1 MAQRECCWSG
11 TPSRIRHKIYNFSI
25 KLHKNRLLYSSW
37 CIFCVYV
44 CMPGSI
50 VVPLALPSV
59 ATKSSSTLWIK
70 YRAIS
75 SSFSFTSIRQVNC
88 TRNQCCKRKKKYGLS
103 IHKVFD
109 SFKYDFLW
117 KGKGFIRDCK
127 ETAPPFHIHIYFIFF
142 VGGMEWWSHWSG
154 VGRKV
159 EENQNKKKIRKP
171 TEFWMARKVNA

>member
-88 TRNQCCKRKKKYGLS
+88 TRNQCCKRKKNTGFPSTK
-103 IHKVFD
+103 
-109 SFKYDFLW
+109 FLTVLNTIFC
-117 KGKGFIRDCK
+117 GKAKDLYVIVKKQHRHFTFTFIL
-127 ETAPPFHIHIYFIFF
+127 FF
-142 VGGMEWWSHWSG
+142 C
-154 VGRKV
+154 R
-159 EENQNKKKIRKP
+159 
-171 TEFWMARKVNA
+171 